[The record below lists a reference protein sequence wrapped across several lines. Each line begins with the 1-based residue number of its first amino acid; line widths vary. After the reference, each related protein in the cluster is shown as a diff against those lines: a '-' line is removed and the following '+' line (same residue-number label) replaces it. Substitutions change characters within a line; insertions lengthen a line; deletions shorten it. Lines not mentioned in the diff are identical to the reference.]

1 MPNVTIVCAVHRQ
14 ITDVEVHVISSI
26 PWNFLMNFCEM
37 TKENFEM
44 LKEIVV

>member
-1 MPNVTIVCAVHRQ
+1 MLPLFVLYINKLQ
-14 ITDVEVHVISSI
+14 IVEVHVISSI

-37 TKENFEM
+37 IKENFEM